1 MRIAKI
7 NCTGPNCDVST
18 SVSTKAKPYNSKRLL
33 QTVNSRLKNQQNDSF
48 TKMDDVAEKILSH
61 KPIEQ
66 AALDEFNSLPK
77 QKQDEHLLFIK
88 FRKN

>member
-1 MRIAKI
+1 MKIAKI
-7 NCTGPNCDVST
+7 NCTEPNCN
-18 SVSTKAKPYNSKRLL
+18 VSTKAKTYNSRDLL
-33 QTVNSRLKNQQNDSF
+33 QNVSYRLKSQRSDSF
-48 TKMDDVAEKILSH
+48 TKMDDVAERILSN

-88 FRKN
+88 FKKN

>member
-7 NCTGPNCDVST
+7 NCTAPNCNIN
-18 SVSTKAKPYNSKRLL
+18 TKAKGCKSQDLL
-33 QTVNSRLKNQQNDSF
+33 QNVSYRLKNQHSDSF